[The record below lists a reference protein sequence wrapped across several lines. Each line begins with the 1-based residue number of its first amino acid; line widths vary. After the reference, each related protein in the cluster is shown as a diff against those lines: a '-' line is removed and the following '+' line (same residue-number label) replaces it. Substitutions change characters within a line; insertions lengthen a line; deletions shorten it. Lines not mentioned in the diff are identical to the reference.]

1 MFPTDFYAVVLR
13 VPEEYFIFN
22 QLEKLEAAKA
32 ACLVYLSL
40 LSLTGSFLALLG
52 LTGPYWAILGL
63 TRPYWALLGL
73 TWPYWALLGH
83 TGPFK
88 CLFCICARI
97 NELTN

>member
-1 MFPTDFYAVVLR
+1 MPFHLLFQER
-13 VPEEYFIFN
+13 IHFHSIN

-52 LTGPYWAILGL
+52 LTKPYWALLSLTGHYWAILGL

-73 TWPYWALLGH
+73 T
-83 TGPFK
+83 
-88 CLFCICARI
+88 
-97 NELTN
+97 